1 MKKQDE
7 IFDNKIKSLLEGAED
22 PVPDFVWEGVSAKL
36 DATPSHKDLWWWT
49 SRVLAP
55 VTAAA
60 AAVAVGVFAVTGQLD
75 SNEGGMIEVL
85 REDTAPTALVKESV
99 PERHVT
105 EEKSEK
111 NTVTGKQDRKHEE
124 KVADKKEEMAVEKS
138 EAAPI
143 LVDAG
148 ETPECEIPEPQPKP
162 ESKPEPQPEHEPKK
176 NTTLT
181 FEDWAEFEEPV
192 KNKKQK
198 LLLSFAG
205 NITGRESM
213 NSKGMRP
220 MKTSSSVAP
229 YTSGLKEVGEST
241 YGLPVTLG
249 IGAKYEF
256 TNRWTLGF
264 GLNYTLLSRRLSGIY
279 TDVSGEEVVRT
290 NYKDIVNNQSYIGIE
305 TKLFFNAVNSRIIDF
320 YVYAGGGVEKPF
332 LNSFN
337 MKGADGNR
345 HYKGAC
351 EGVQP
356 YLKAGLGLEFNVS
369 GFLGIYLDPNV
380 IYCFR
385 NDRLPQSIR
394 TVHNLFPGVEAGL
407 RFRL

>member
-36 DATPSHKDLWWWT
+36 DATPSHKGLWWWT

-60 AAVAVGVFAVTGQLD
+60 AAVAVGVFAVSGQLD

-85 REDTAPTALVKESV
+85 REDRETPTAMVEESMAELPV
-99 PERHVT
+99 I

-111 NTVTGKQDRKHEE
+111 KTVTGKQDRKHEE

-148 ETPECEIPEPQPKP
+148 ETPDCEEIEPQPNKV
-162 ESKPEPQPEHEPKK
+162 
-176 NTTLT
+176 TTLT

-213 NSKGMRP
+213 NSKGIRP

-241 YGLPVTLG
+241 YGLPVTVG

-256 TNRWTLGF
+256 TNRWALGF